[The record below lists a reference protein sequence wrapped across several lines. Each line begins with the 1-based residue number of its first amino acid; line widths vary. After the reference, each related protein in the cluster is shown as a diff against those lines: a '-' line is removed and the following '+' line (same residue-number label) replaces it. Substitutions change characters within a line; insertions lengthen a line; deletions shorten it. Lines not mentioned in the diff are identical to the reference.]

1 MTDEQMTNYITSY
14 GDRIAVLSFCQQST
28 LIAEKDTL
36 LQNLRDKIGARK
48 MRSRTKRAVCSTS
61 GLFQMQGVEMA
72 RGRSKAAGRT
82 LRKIE
87 IGWLHFHIDEYQQ
100 VRTRNG
106 GGTRHAT
113 VDKSTTVSQI
123 LEMGKELFFPDGT
136 STKGVI
142 EDFLFEVCD
151 FKKNLISL
159 DETVGNLYEKT
170 KLKLLRFYMCTKK
183 EETVQYSSEE
193 DCQSP
198 EQPND
203 MDSTPTARKGSF
215 GEMEDCDDQTL
226 NHLDSSYNHSGVVD
240 FTDPPHSGSTP
251 RQPQPF
257 SSENSGSVP
266 HMDEGDTVVWNPE
279 EDLIGLDDDS
289 DIVVVTLNYDNTEEV
304 VQDDLSSPFGHGS
317 PILLPS
323 ARSLFSPQMQTSNME
338 AGQTGQDSGL
348 IPPEDSH
355 PSSSGLLPQSVSAGN
370 SENLANH
377 LHVSIRRIKVV
388 EDLLAVFME
397 NNLLN
402 QTLKME
408 FVNER
413 AIDDAGVSRE
423 VYTAFWEQFLEQCEG
438 ETERVPRL
446 RPDFCES
453 EWQAIGHIWVK
464 GFLDHGVIPVRLSKA
479 FILAC
484 VHGIESVDDD
494 VLIPSFLN
502 YLPLVERSAVEKAL
516 QGTMDQGD
524 EEDLLDLFTRMGSH
538 FLPPNE
544 NIQQAIETM
553 AHKAILQEPKY
564 ILDCFSTSMACV
576 QVELAD
582 KKSLLSLYEKK
593 KASGKRLLQLF
604 ESANVTLSQRE
615 QTTFNHLQRF
625 VKNADEDKAEKI
637 LRFCT
642 GSSVICVDKILICFN
657 TETGLNRRP
666 VARTCGATLELPC
679 TYSSY
684 PDFRTEFD
692 NILSSNYFEMDII

>member
-1 MTDEQMTNYITSY
+1 MT
-14 GDRIAVLSFCQQST
+14 T
-28 LIAEKDTL
+28 LKKL
-36 LQNLRDKIGARK
+36 
-48 MRSRTKRAVCSTS
+48 
-61 GLFQMQGVEMA
+61 
-72 RGRSKAAGRT
+72 
-82 LRKIE
+82 
-87 IGWLHFHIDEYQQ
+87 Y
-100 VRTRNG
+100 RN
-106 GGTRHAT
+106 
-113 VDKSTTVSQI
+113 
-123 LEMGKELFFPDGT
+123 
-136 STKGVI
+136 
-142 EDFLFEVCD
+142 
-151 FKKNLISL
+151 
-159 DETVGNLYEKT
+159 
-170 KLKLLRFYMCTKK
+170 
-183 EETVQYSSEE
+183 
-193 DCQSP
+193 
-198 EQPND
+198 
-203 MDSTPTARKGSF
+203 
-215 GEMEDCDDQTL
+215 
-226 NHLDSSYNHSGVVD
+226 
-240 FTDPPHSGSTP
+240 
-251 RQPQPF
+251 
-257 SSENSGSVP
+257 
-266 HMDEGDTVVWNPE
+266 
-279 EDLIGLDDDS
+279 
-289 DIVVVTLNYDNTEEV
+289 
-304 VQDDLSSPFGHGS
+304 
-317 PILLPS
+317 
-323 ARSLFSPQMQTSNME
+323 
-338 AGQTGQDSGL
+338 
-348 IPPEDSH
+348 
-355 PSSSGLLPQSVSAGN
+355 
-370 SENLANH
+370 
-377 LHVSIRRIKVV
+377 KVV

-397 NNLLN
+397 NNILN

-423 VYTAFWEQFLEQCEG
+423 VYTAFWEQFLEQCKG

-453 EWQAIGHIWVK
+453 EWQAIEHIWVK

-494 VLIPSFLN
+494 VVIPSFLN

-564 ILDCFSTSMACV
+564 ILDCFSTSMSCV